1 MGRKAEKCGVW
12 SVKYR
17 DIDRYIY
24 IYIFYIYKV
33 TMHVL
38 VRGLVIYIYIVIYF
52 IKICI
57 PFKPYIECG

>member
-24 IYIFYIYKV
+24 IYILYLQGYNAC
-33 TMHVL
+33 TSSWT
-38 VRGLVIYIYIVIYF
+38 GDIYIYS
-52 IKICI
+52 
-57 PFKPYIECG
+57 YILYKNLYSF